1 MRVRYPEETRIDMAV
16 RLEIPGG
23 RSITLKERT
32 TIGRDTD
39 CDIPVLDPLVAHV
52 HAEIRKLPDGQFML
66 VDLGSP
72 SGTFVSGERVAEYI
86 LSDGDEIS
94 LGRTRMTYR
103 EAAGT
108 PRPSAAGE
116 EQPKPLYLQSF
127 PKIESVWQTGEE
139 FLQSYKASGQAGR
152 FFHPF
157 GENEDLPP
165 DARVGVL
172 LSVNLRF
179 LDRQAEFHIHA
190 KIVERLT
197 AGENRGLR
205 LEFLPE
211 EKERQELV
219 MACAGGATFPYF
231 RRRYE
236 RTSCRLPVRVVMEGN
251 KQLDSMA
258 IEISEG
264 GVGLVP
270 NHTLRTEMNVRLAIF
285 FPGTKRPLTIRGR
298 VAAVIPEGP
307 RQGVGVEFL
316 FDSPAQRDEVKYQV
330 SMIRSRWSD

>member
-1 MRVRYPEETRIDMAV
+1 MAA

-23 RSITLKERT
+23 RSITLKEKT
-32 TIGRDTD
+32 TIGRETD

-52 HAEIRKLPDGQFML
+52 HAEIRKTPDEQYML

-72 SGTFVSGERVAEYI
+72 SGTFVSGERVTEYI
-86 LSDGDEIS
+86 LADGDEIS
-94 LGRTRMTYR
+94 LGRTRMVFRTSTAAAQPAVD
-103 EAAGT
+103 EAAE
-108 PRPSAAGE
+108 S
-116 EQPKPLYLQSF
+116 KPLYLQTF
-127 PKIESVWQTGEE
+127 PKIESAWQTGED
-139 FLQSYKASGQAGR
+139 FLNSYKTVGQSGR
-152 FFHPF
+152 FFHPLA
-157 GENEDLPP
+157 EDEDPP
-165 DARVGVL
+165 AEAKVGAL
-172 LSVNLRF
+172 LSVDLKF
-179 LDRQAEFHIHA
+179 LDRKAEFHIHA
-190 KIVERLT
+190 KVVERLT
-197 AGENRGLR
+197 AGDKRGLR

-219 MACAGGATFPYF
+219 MACAGGANFPYF

-236 RTSCRLPVRVVMEGN
+236 RTPCRLPVRVSMEGDRR
-251 KQLDSMA
+251 LDSMA

-270 NHTLRTEMNVRLAIF
+270 NHTLKTEMGVKLSIF
-285 FPGTKRPLTIRGR
+285 FPGMKKPLSIRGR

-330 SMIRSRWSD
+330 SLIRSRWAD

>member
-1 MRVRYPEETRIDMAV
+1 MAA

-23 RSITLKERT
+23 RSITLGERT
-32 TIGRDTD
+32 TIGRDAG
-39 CDIPVLDPLVAHV
+39 CDIPVLDPLVANM
-52 HAEIRKLPDGQFML
+52 HAEIRRLPDERFML

-86 LSDGDEIS
+86 LDDGDQIS
-94 LGRTRMTYR
+94 LGRTRLTFR
-103 EAAGT
+103 GDAAADPASIQGED
-108 PRPSAAGE
+108 PS
-116 EQPKPLYLQSF
+116 KPLYLQTF
-127 PKIESVWQTGEE
+127 PKLESIWQSGEE
-139 FLQSYKASGQAGR
+139 FLENYKASGQVGR
-152 FFHPF
+152 FFYPF
-157 GENEDLPP
+157 AEDQPP
-165 DARVGVL
+165 PPEAKVGALV
-172 LSVNLRF
+172 SVDLQF
-179 LDRQAEFHIHA
+179 LDRKAEFHIHA
-190 KIVERLT
+190 RVIERLT

-236 RTSCRLPVRVVMEGN
+236 RTPCRLPVRVNMEGN
-251 KQLDSMA
+251 RKLDSMA

-270 NHTLRTEMNVRLAIF
+270 NHTLKTEMGVQLAIF
-285 FPGTKRPLTIRGR
+285 FPGMKKPLVIRGR

-316 FDSPAQRDEVKYQV
+316 FDSPAQRDEIKYQV
-330 SMIRSRWSD
+330 SMIRSRWAD